1 MNLQEV
7 AASLCRAPEVARRK
21 KIGETYVRVGSSSNE
36 RDWKVQV
43 CREEEEEDEE
53 EDEEEMEGRRRKVEI
68 KS

>member
-1 MNLQEV
+1 M

-21 KIGETYVRVGSSSNE
+21 KIGETYVRVGVSSNE
-36 RDWKVQV
+36 RYWKMQV
-43 CREEEEEDEE
+43 CREEE

>member
-21 KIGETYVRVGSSSNE
+21 KIGETYVRVGVSSNE

-43 CREEEEEDEE
+43 CREEEEDEE
-53 EDEEEMEGRRRKVEI
+53 EDKEMEGRRRKVEI
-68 KS
+68 ES